1 MGLAS
6 ATVPVIPASWTHTVQ
21 SSQNRHVLQNRFIWV
36 SSTELT
42 LSLSFHNFI
51 FGRKTRPSAE
61 LPFDLLVFPDGKR
74 FLTGSISWEETAL
87 CCGQPCLP
95 LLIPEHLLAL
105 SQGDQPDTL
114 HQSVPS
120 TVPRSLKQNQKGAAV
135 KGAAGQWAS

>member
-1 MGLAS
+1 M
-6 ATVPVIPASWTHTVQ
+6 PVIPASWTHTGQ
-21 SSQNRHVLQNRFIWV
+21 SSQNRHVLQNRFIWAFLTE
-36 SSTELT
+36 STLL
-42 LSLSFHNFI
+42 LSARDFI
-51 FGRKTRPSAE
+51 FGRETRPSAE
-61 LPFDLLVFPDGKR
+61 LLFDRLVFAD
-74 FLTGSISWEETAL
+74 GSISQGETAL
-87 CCGQPCLP
+87 RCGQPCLP